1 MYNYQII
8 YNLIINNKI
17 IDFFILEFIIILGL
31 FKFSEIKNI
40 MIILMSLSI
49 VFYILGYI
57 PIYIMLFIIVI
68 GVIGMEVI

>member
-1 MYNYQII
+1 MYNYQLI
-8 YNLIINNKI
+8 YNLILNNKI

-31 FKFSEIKNI
+31 FKFTEIKNI

-49 VFYILGYI
+49 VFYVLSYI

-68 GVIGMEVI
+68 GIIGMEVI

>member
-17 IDFFILEFIIILGL
+17 IDFFILEFIIILAL
-31 FKFSEIKNI
+31 FKFTEIKNI

-49 VFYILGYI
+49 VFYILSYI

>member
-17 IDFFILEFIIILGL
+17 IDFFILEFIIILAL
-31 FKFSEIKNI
+31 FKFTEIKNI

>member
-31 FKFSEIKNI
+31 FKFTEIKNI

-68 GVIGMEVI
+68 GIIGMEVI

>member
-17 IDFFILEFIIILGL
+17 IDFFILEFIIILAL
-31 FKFSEIKNI
+31 FKFTEIKNI

-68 GVIGMEVI
+68 GIIGMEVI

>member
-1 MYNYQII
+1 MYNYQLI

-17 IDFFILEFIIILGL
+17 IDFFILEFIIILAL
-31 FKFSEIKNI
+31 FKFTEIKNI

-49 VFYILGYI
+49 VFYVLSYI

>member
-17 IDFFILEFIIILGL
+17 IDFFILEFIIILAL
-31 FKFSEIKNI
+31 FKFTEIKNI

-49 VFYILGYI
+49 V
-57 PIYIMLFIIVI
+57 IYNCYWCYWYGGDLKWKIKIN
-68 GVIGMEVI
+68 

>member
-17 IDFFILEFIIILGL
+17 IDFFILEFIIILAL
-31 FKFSEIKNI
+31 FKFTEIKNI

-49 VFYILGYI
+49 VFYVLGYI

>member
-31 FKFSEIKNI
+31 FKFTEIKNI

>member
-17 IDFFILEFIIILGL
+17 IDFFILEFIIILAL
-31 FKFSEIKNI
+31 FKFTEIKNI

-49 VFYILGYI
+49 IFYVLSYI